1 MNTENLCMNCMRE
14 TGGEKQCPYCGFRAD
29 SPQLLPYLPLRTVVG
44 GRYIVGRLLEF
55 NGDGATYMGWDSNQ
69 NTPVCIREFLP
80 DAISQRDADTL
91 DLKPQEGSEAVF
103 SDCYQSFLELWRKL
117 VRMRGLTAL
126 ISAFDI
132 VEDYGT
138 AYAVSEHI
146 EGITL
151 RDYLLQSKN
160 GYISW
165 EQARAMFMPVLS
177 TLGTLH
183 TAGIIHRGISPST
196 LLIGNDNKV
205 RITGFSIGQARTAR
219 GDITAQLFPGY
230 AAIEQYGFEGRQG
243 PWTDIYAF
251 AAVLYRALIG
261 STPIEAT
268 SRVTND
274 KMMIPGKFAEQIP
287 AYVINA
293 IINAMQILP
302 EDRTHTVDQL
312 RGELSAAS
320 SMSGGYTAG
329 LPYTKEEEEPV
340 KKQKQGMS
348 KENKKI
354 AVKAGLLSAAAC
366 IVIIVLVVLIAF
378 REDIFHKDGSEDIL
392 PSGSVTEQQV
402 KIPNFVGQ
410 YYSTIRA
417 TASWNA
423 TYDFT
428 VKEEYS
434 DSVTEGMVIS
444 QSPDADSTETL
455 PVNGKIKVTLV
466 VSKGLKV
473 AKIPNVVNSKYEDA
487 VKALEK
493 EGFTNIKK
501 VLKVNDGTH
510 EAGTVFSITPSD
522 FDKEYRVDEQIFI
535 QVWDEPATT
544 SETAPTDAPAGDT
557 STTAAAPEQDA
568 AQ

>member
-1 MNTENLCMNCMRE
+1 MNTENLCMNCMKE
-14 TGGEKQCPYCGFRAD
+14 IGNEKQCPYCGFRAD
-29 SPQLLPYLPLRTVVG
+29 SPQMLPYLPLRTVVG
-44 GRYIVGRLLEF
+44 GRYLVGRLLEF
-55 NGDGATYMGWDSNQ
+55 NGDGATYMGWDFNQ

-91 DLKPQEGSEAVF
+91 ELKPQAGSENVF

-138 AYAVSEHI
+138 AYAISEHI

-165 EQARAMFMPVLS
+165 DQARSMFMPVLS

-196 LLIGNDNKV
+196 LVIGNDNKV

-302 EDRTHTVDQL
+302 EDRTRTVDQL

-329 LPYTKEEEEPV
+329 IPYSKEDEAPQN
-340 KKQKQGMS
+340 KQKKGMS

-354 AVKAGLLSAAAC
+354 AIRAGILSAVAC
-366 IVIIVLVVLIAF
+366 IAIVVVVVLIAF
-378 REDIFHKDGSEDIL
+378 RDDIFKDSGNEDIV
-392 PSGSVTEQQV
+392 PSGTVSDQQIQ
-402 KIPNFVGQ
+402 IPRFEGQ
-410 YYSTIRA
+410 YYSTVRA

-423 TYDFT
+423 TFEFT

-434 DSVTEGMVIS
+434 DTVTEGMIIS
-444 QSPDADSTETL
+444 QDPEPDSTQTL
-455 PVNGKIKVTLV
+455 PANGKIKVTLV
-466 VSKGLKV
+466 VSKGLKM
-473 AKIPNVVNSKYEDA
+473 AKLPNVVNSTYEDA
-487 VKALEK
+487 VKALEE
-493 EGFTNIKK
+493 EGFTNISK
-501 VLKVNDGTH
+501 VLRLNDGTH
-510 EAGTVFSITPSD
+510 EAGTVYSMTPND
-522 FDKEYRVDEQIFI
+522 LEKEYRVDEKIFL
-535 QVWDEPATT
+535 QVWDEPET
-544 SETAPTDAPAGDT
+544 SSEPSSTETEASIDT
-557 STTAAAPEQDA
+557 AEVPDN
-568 AQ
+568 AQEAQ

>member
-44 GRYIVGRLLEF
+44 GRYIIGRLLEF
-55 NGDGATYMGWDSNQ
+55 NGDGATYMGWDSTQ

-91 DLKPQEGSEAVF
+91 ELKPQEGSETVF

-165 EQARAMFMPVLS
+165 EQARSMFMPVLS

-243 PWTDIYAF
+243 SWTDIYAF

-320 SMSGGYTAG
+320 SMSGGYTTG
-329 LPYTKEEEEPV
+329 IPYTKEEDEPV

-354 AVKAGLLSAAAC
+354 AVKAGLLSAVAC
-366 IVIIVLVVLIAF
+366 IAIIVVVVLIAF
-378 REDIFHKDGSEDIL
+378 SEDIFHKDGSEDLL
-392 PSGSVTEQQV
+392 PSGNITEQQV
-402 KIPNFVGQ
+402 EIPNFVGQ

-455 PVNGKIKVTLV
+455 PANGKIKVTLV

-487 VKALEK
+487 VKALK
-493 EGFTNIKK
+493 EAGFTNIKK
-501 VLKVNDGTH
+501 VSKINDGTH

-535 QVWDEPATT
+535 QVWDEPATV
-544 SETAPTDAPAGDT
+544 SETAPTEAPAGDT

>member
-80 DAISQRDADTL
+80 DAISQRDNETL
-91 DLKPQEGSEAVF
+91 ELKPHEGSEEVF

-165 EQARAMFMPVLS
+165 EQARSMFMPVLS

-183 TAGIIHRGISPST
+183 TSGIIHRGISPST

-274 KMMIPGKFAEQIP
+274 KMMIPGKFAEEIP

-329 LPYTKEEEEPV
+329 IPYTKEEDEPV

-354 AVKAGLLSAAAC
+354 AVKAGILSAVAC
-366 IVIIVLVVLIAF
+366 IAIILVVVLIAF
-378 REDIFHKDGSEDIL
+378 REDIFHKNGSEDIL
-392 PSGSVTEQQV
+392 PSGNITEQQV
-402 KIPNFVGQ
+402 EIPNFVGK

-423 TYDFT
+423 TYEFT

-434 DSVTEGMVIS
+434 DSVDEGMVIS
-444 QSPDADSTETL
+444 QSPKADSTETL
-455 PVNGKIKVTLV
+455 PVNGKIKVSLV
-466 VSKGLKV
+466 VSKGIKV

-487 VKALEK
+487 VKTLEK
-493 EGFTNIKK
+493 EGFTNISK

-510 EAGTVFSITPSD
+510 EAGTVYSVTPSD
-522 FDKEYRVDEQIFI
+522 FDKEYRVDEKIFL
-535 QVWDEPATT
+535 QVWDEPATA

-557 STTAAAPEQDA
+557 SAPTAVPEQDT

>member
-1 MNTENLCMNCMRE
+1 
-14 TGGEKQCPYCGFRAD
+14 
-29 SPQLLPYLPLRTVVG
+29 
-44 GRYIVGRLLEF
+44 
-55 NGDGATYMGWDSNQ
+55 
-69 NTPVCIREFLP
+69 
-80 DAISQRDADTL
+80 
-91 DLKPQEGSEAVF
+91 
-103 SDCYQSFLELWRKL
+103 
-117 VRMRGLTAL
+117 
-126 ISAFDI
+126 
-132 VEDYGT
+132 
-138 AYAVSEHI
+138 
-146 EGITL
+146 
-151 RDYLLQSKN
+151 
-160 GYISW
+160 
-165 EQARAMFMPVLS
+165 MFMPVLS

-196 LLIGNDNKV
+196 LVIGNDNKV

-302 EDRTHTVDQL
+302 EDRTRTVDQL

-329 LPYTKEEEEPV
+329 IPYSKEEEVPE
-340 KKQKQGMS
+340 KKQKKGMS

-354 AVKAGLLSAAAC
+354 AIKAGIMSAVAC
-366 IVIIVLVVLIAF
+366 VAIIIVVVLIAF
-378 REDIFHKDGSEDIL
+378 REDIFKGNGNEDIV
-392 PSGSVTEQQV
+392 PSGTVSDQQIQ
-402 KIPNFVGQ
+402 IPRFEGQ
-410 YYSTIRA
+410 YYSTVRA

-423 TYDFT
+423 TFDFT

-434 DSVTEGMVIS
+434 DTVTEGMIIS
-444 QSPDADSTETL
+444 QDPEPDSTQTL
-455 PVNGKIKVTLV
+455 PANGKIKVTLV
-466 VSKGLKV
+466 VSKGLKM
-473 AKIPNVVNSKYEDA
+473 AKLPNVVNSKYEDA
-487 VKALEK
+487 VKALEE
-493 EGFTNIKK
+493 EGFTNISK
-501 VLKVNDGTH
+501 VVRLNDGTH
-510 EAGTVFSITPSD
+510 EAGTVYSMTPND
-522 FDKEYRVDEQIFI
+522 FEKEYRVDEKIFL
-535 QVWDEPATT
+535 QVWGEPEST
-544 SETAPTDAPAGDT
+544 SEASSAESEASNASGEVPDN
-557 STTAAAPEQDA
+557 